1 MSVESCGVDG
11 DGYEELVGFA
21 REVSW
26 NGHTVTDEVDLD
38 FVRRCP
44 VPTGKSVGGSVEAK
58 KDQEGNSSVA
68 AEGHFT
74 AKDDKG
80 NKGSVSAE
88 VSVKRDAEGK
98 VSTEGSA
105 TLTYDKDF

>member
-44 VPTGKSVGGSVEAK
+44 VPMEKYVGGSVEAK

-80 NKGSVSAE
+80 GQISVSAAAG
-88 VSVKRDAEGK
+88 VKSDAEGK
-98 VSTEGSA
+98 VSTEVVAKASI
-105 TLTYDKDF
+105 DKAF